1 MSLDV
6 LKYEREVYT
15 FFDMLSDV
23 GGLMGI
29 MTITFNFLV
38 SLWTFKYFENYM
50 ISKLFKIKKL
60 DADIK
65 PGMEQFAQS
74 DFLKNSINP
83 NCK

>member
-29 MTITFNFLV
+29 ITTTFNYLV
-38 SLWTFKYFENYM
+38 SLWTFQYFEDFM
-50 ISKLFKIKKL
+50 VSKLFKIKKL
-60 DADIK
+60 DEEIK
-65 PGMEQFAQS
+65 PGTEKF
-74 DFLKNSINP
+74 
-83 NCK
+83 

>member
-29 MTITFNFLV
+29 ITTTFNYLV
-38 SLWTFKYFENYM
+38 SLWTFQYFEDFM
-50 ISKLFKIKKL
+50 VSKLFKI
-60 DADIK
+60 
-65 PGMEQFAQS
+65 
-74 DFLKNSINP
+74 
-83 NCK
+83 